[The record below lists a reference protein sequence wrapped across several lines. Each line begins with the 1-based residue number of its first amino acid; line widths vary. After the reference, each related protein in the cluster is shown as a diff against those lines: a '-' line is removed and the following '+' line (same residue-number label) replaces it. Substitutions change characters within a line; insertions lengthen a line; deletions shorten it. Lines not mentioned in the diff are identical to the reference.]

1 MITCCQKG
9 IELTFLPISN
19 QNNGWLPFTSCHVFQ
34 QPPSCSEIGH
44 TWKMSDK
51 LTKFTSN
58 FWDGLAFRKKRIFSG
73 NVTSH
78 QQIWSPTSVTN
89 IDFIFLTLEFTPG
102 PDISLKMRQFYLAV
116 LLLYFFKKTTCYW
129 FIPYSKCFAVDHT
142 IKIFTVVSIYGCV
155 FVLTILV

>member
-102 PDISLKMRQFYLAV
+102 PDISLKMRQFYLAD
-116 LLLYFFKKTTCYW
+116 LLFYFFKRRVIGLFHTVNV
-129 FIPYSKCFAVDHT
+129 FAVDHT

>member
-102 PDISLKMRQFYLAV
+102 PDISLKMRQFYLAD
-116 LLLYFFKKTTCYW
+116 LLLYFFKRRVIGLFHTVNV
-129 FIPYSKCFAVDHT
+129 FAVDHT

>member
-9 IELTFLPISN
+9 RELTFLPISN

-58 FWDGLAFRKKRIFSG
+58 VWDGLAFRKNAFFL
-73 NVTSH
+73 VTWLVPNKFGLQH
-78 QQIWSPTSVTN
+78 PSPTSISSFWHLN
-89 IDFIFLTLEFTPG
+89 LLPDQISHSKWGKFIWQFCCFS
-102 PDISLKMRQFYLAV
+102 SLRKRRVIGLFHTVNV
-116 LLLYFFKKTTCYW
+116 LQ
-129 FIPYSKCFAVDHT
+129 S
-142 IKIFTVVSIYGCV
+142 
-155 FVLTILV
+155 TIL